1 MKHLIKRR
9 NIVLAIITG
18 IVIGLGMMAM
28 SGAGVMIVEME
39 NIDVGLVRDIIEEEA
54 QVTSR
59 QSKKCFCTCEWYC

>member
-59 QSKKCFCTCEWYC
+59 QSKKMFLYL